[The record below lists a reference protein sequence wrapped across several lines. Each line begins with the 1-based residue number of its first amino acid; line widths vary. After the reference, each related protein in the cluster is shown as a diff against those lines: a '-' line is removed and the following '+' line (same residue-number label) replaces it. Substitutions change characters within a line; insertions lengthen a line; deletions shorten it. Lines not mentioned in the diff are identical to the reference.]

1 MPTSERIILKRS
13 IEEQLMRVEYH
24 GECLKR
30 QRGELQNLEERIYTS
45 VLNVNAAKR
54 ELYRLGWKG

>member
-1 MPTSERIILKRS
+1 MPTSERIVLKRS

-24 GECLKR
+24 SEWLKR
-30 QRGELQNLEERIYTS
+30 QRRDLFQLEMHIRNS
-45 VLNVNAAKR
+45 VEEINTAKQ